1 MLAPNSGGQHEVCLR
16 RESFVNICDFTMN
29 FLVSPEVSALGKAA
43 IAHFT
48 FEWLLTSV
56 PPYVYFQRT

>member
-1 MLAPNSGGQHEVCLR
+1 MNS
-16 RESFVNICDFTMN
+16 
-29 FLVSPEVSALGKAA
+29 LVSPEVSALGKAA

-48 FEWLLTSV
+48 FERLLTSV